1 MTSSLKEKNL
11 PPLAAFMVGH
21 LVALA
26 TATSV
31 GLQGADSLHLESL
44 LRGGAAVALGV
55 VLVGLLNA
63 QLDAGTKARLVYL
76 RWRDPLPGGEAFTR
90 WIDSDH
96 RIDRPALVARFG
108 PFPTGRGEQ
117 GRLFYRLYKTVANQ
131 PQVVDANRE
140 FLFCRD
146 AAVLGLFVSVLFGT
160 VALAV
165 DASWTARALYWSG
178 LVVVEAL
185 FVRAARKSGVRLVRN
200 TLAALTED

>member
-1 MTSSLKEKNL
+1 MALSLKEKNL
-11 PPLAAFMVGH
+11 PALSAFMVGH
-21 LVALA
+21 LAALA
-26 TATSV
+26 AATSIRI
-31 GLQGADSLHLESL
+31 QGADSLPFESL
-44 LRGGAAVALGV
+44 LTGGAAVALGV

-96 RIDRPALVARFG
+96 RIDRAALVARFG
-108 PFPTGRGEQ
+108 PFPADRGEQ
-117 GRLFYRLYKTVANQ
+117 GRLFYKLYKTVAEQ
-131 PQVVDANRE
+131 PQVVDANKE
-140 FLFCRD
+140 FLFYRD
-146 AAVLGLFVSVLFGT
+146 AAVLGLFVSVLFGA

-165 DASWTARALYWSG
+165 DASWAARAVYWSG
-178 LVVVEAL
+178 LLVAEAL